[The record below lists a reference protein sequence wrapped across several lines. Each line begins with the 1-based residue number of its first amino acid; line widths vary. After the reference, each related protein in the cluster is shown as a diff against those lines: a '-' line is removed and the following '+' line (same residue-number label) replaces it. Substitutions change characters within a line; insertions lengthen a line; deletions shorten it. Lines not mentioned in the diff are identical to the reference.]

1 MQLRHFRY
9 FVTVAE
15 EGGFLKAARR
25 LHVAQ
30 PALSKQIQ
38 DLEREIGCPLFE
50 RLPRGVRLTAA
61 GHAFLVEARNTL
73 ENAARAVATARRAEQ
88 HLESRLHFAH
98 GPMNV
103 HTGVLA
109 DLLAAFRSAHPQ
121 TEVQLHR
128 LNQAAQQAGLREHRI
143 DIAAAY
149 ASELPIPDFCAQPIL
164 DCSITGVL
172 LPASHPLASRRQVS
186 LPELR
191 TLTWLHAPR
200 QISPDAYRILK
211 SALGRRGLVPSQC
224 RPTDP
229 ASAGLKVS
237 TGSAWLLANA
247 DLARS
252 FIESNDAIVYRPF
265 VEPPI
270 PYWLV
275 LIWRADCTSAL
286 VRGLV
291 EIAHRFSAQ
300 KEVGNWNG
308 NTRVAVV

>member
-1 MQLRHFRY
+1 
-9 FVTVAE
+9 
-15 EGGFLKAARR
+15 
-25 LHVAQ
+25 
-30 PALSKQIQ
+30 
-38 DLEREIGCPLFE
+38 
-50 RLPRGVRLTAA
+50 
-61 GHAFLVEARNTL
+61 
-73 ENAARAVATARRAEQ
+73 
-88 HLESRLHFAH
+88 
-98 GPMNV
+98 
-103 HTGVLA
+103 
-109 DLLAAFRSAHPQ
+109 
-121 TEVQLHR
+121 
-128 LNQAAQQAGLREHRI
+128 
-143 DIAAAY
+143 
-149 ASELPIPDFCAQPIL
+149 
-164 DCSITGVL
+164 
-172 LPASHPLASRRQVS
+172 
-186 LPELR
+186 
-191 TLTWLHAPR
+191 LHAPR